1 MNTSSK
7 YIKVTML
14 SYLSV
19 LVLLGG
25 GVRSHVSQNQ
35 QQPKSQQQEPQPQH
49 VLVQQEHVSHLHLPA
64 NTSVGSIVKQFPRLE
79 GLTLLPSQ
87 DIIKLTY
94 SRAKIWFDYEMMK
107 YLALGI
113 VLWIQTGSV

>member
-107 YLALGI
+107 
-113 VLWIQTGSV
+113 